1 MELLNARANGRLLR
15 EESARGQRAAIVAGG
30 LAVML
35 ALALGAWLSTNHARP
50 VAAAQHAAKGPRV
63 GLASLPLGS
72 RAVVSA
78 SLGAQDPRYRV
89 VRSGAGLAARNPQQG
104 LAAKF
109 AAGGAEVATGA
120 GRVRLALHGIGWGSS
135 LQALGPV
142 RPAAGA
148 NTVTFAH
155 GAVNEQYA
163 NGPLGLEQSFSIA
176 RAPGGSGTGPLT
188 LALDVRASAPMHLAE
203 GGRAL
208 TFARAGSTGLRYAGL
223 FATDASGR
231 RLGSWLELSAGRLLV
246 RVQAQGARFPI
257 TIDPFFQQ
265 GSKLTGGEESGAGE
279 FGASVALSADGNTAI
294 VGGPLDNTGTGAAWV
309 FTRSEGKWSQQ
320 GPKLTGGEETGA
332 GRFGFSVSLS
342 ADGNTALIG
351 GPLDNSS
358 TGAAWAFTR
367 SEGKWT
373 QKGAKL
379 TGSGETGK
387 GEFGIGVTLS
397 RDGKTA
403 IVGGSGDNKAVGAAW
418 VFTFSEETGFTQQGA
433 KLTGGEEIEGGR
445 FGFSVALS
453 EDGNTAMIGG
463 GSDHVGIGAAWA
475 FTRSEGTWT
484 QQGPKLTGTGEVG
497 PGHFGFSDALSA
509 DGNTAVI
516 GGLADNTEVGAVWAF
531 TRSEGKWTQQGS
543 KLTGSSES
551 GTGLFGAKVAVSS
564 DGNRAFIGGPGD
576 SLRTGA
582 AWAFSRSG
590 STWSQEG
597 PKVTASEES
606 GKGEF
611 GVAVGLSAD
620 GQTAFVGGQTD
631 NSSAGAAWPFVNL
644 PLIPNVVT
652 KPATAVST
660 TTATLHATVNPNGS
674 EVTDCHF
681 NYGTTTSYGTTAPCS
696 PAPGSGTNAV
706 AVSAAITGLSP
717 ATTYHFQ
724 IVATNINGTGEG
736 ADETFTTA
744 NPPEFGR
751 CVKLAAGVKGGYS
764 NSGCTAAATAEKFG
778 FEWERG
784 PGPKHKFTAAIKPA
798 TTAILETTAKRKVV
812 CTGATING
820 EYTGERTLG
829 GVVITL
835 TGCEMSASKCT
846 SAAAAEGEIVSST
859 LEGEL
864 GIEKKSAETPLKNK
878 IAFDLLP
885 VGGSGPVAEFTCG
898 TTTAVVSGS
907 VLAPAT
913 INRML
918 VKDTLKYVEVVGKQK
933 PEKFEGLPKDVL
945 GTSFAGGGSEQTGLK
960 VILNKTN
967 EEGIEVNS
975 VF

>member
-1 MELLNARANGRLLR
+1 MELLDARANGRLLR
-15 EESARGQRAAIVAGG
+15 EGSARRQRTALVAGG
-30 LAVML
+30 LALLL
-35 ALALGAWLSTNHARP
+35 ALALVAWLSANHARP

-63 GLASLPLGS
+63 GLASLPLAS

-89 VRSGAGLAARNPQQG
+89 TGSGAALAARNPQQG
-104 LAAKF
+104 LSAGF
-109 AAGGAEVATGA
+109 ASGGAEVAAGA
-120 GRVRLALHGIGWGSS
+120 TRVQLALRGIGWGSNVR
-135 LQALGPV
+135 ALGSV
-142 RPAAGA
+142 RPSASA
-148 NTVTFAH
+148 NTVTYAH
-155 GAVNEQYA
+155 GAVGEQYA
-163 NGPLGLEQSFSIA
+163 NGPLGLEQSFAIG
-176 RAPGGSGTGPLT
+176 RAPAGSAAGPLT
-188 LALDVRASAPMHLAE
+188 LAVAVRANAPVHLVE
-203 GGRAL
+203 GGQAL
-208 TFARAGSTGLRYAGL
+208 SFGRAGSGELRYTGL
-223 FATDASGR
+223 FATDARGH
-231 RLGSWLELSAGRLLV
+231 RLASWLELSGGRLLV
-246 RVQAQGARFPI
+246 RVQARGASFPI

-294 VGGPLDNTGTGAAWV
+294 VGGPLDNSATGAAWV
-309 FTRSEGKWSQQ
+309 FTRSGTTWSQQ

-351 GPLDNSS
+351 GPLDNSA
-358 TGAAWAFTR
+358 TGAAWVFTR
-367 SEGKWT
+367 SGTTWT

-379 TGSGETGK
+379 TGSGESGK
-387 GEFGIGVTLS
+387 GEFGIGVRLS
-397 RDGKTA
+397 GDGKTA
-403 IVGGSGDNKAVGAAW
+403 IVGGSADNKSAGAAW
-418 VFTFSEETGFTQQGA
+418 VFTFSEETGWTQQGA
-433 KLTGGEEIEGGR
+433 KLTGGEEVEAGR

-463 GSDHVGIGAAWA
+463 GNDHEGIGAAWA

-484 QQGPKLTGTGEVG
+484 QQGAKLTGTGEVG

-509 DGNTAVI
+509 DGNTALI
-516 GGLADNTEVGAVWAF
+516 GGVADNTEVGAVWTF
-531 TRSEGKWTQQGS
+531 TRSAGVWTQQGS
-543 KLTGSSES
+543 KLTGTGES
-551 GTGLFGAKVAVSS
+551 GPGLFGATVALSS
-564 DGNRAFIGGPGD
+564 EATRAVIGGPGD
-576 SLRTGA
+576 ALRTGA
-582 AWAFSRSG
+582 AWSFSRSG
-590 STWSQEG
+590 GVWSQEG
-597 PKVTASEES
+597 SKLTGTEES

-620 GQTAFVGGQTD
+620 GMTAFVGGRTD
-631 NSSAGAAWPFVNL
+631 NSSVGAAWPFVNL

-681 NYGTTTSYGTTAPCS
+681 NYGTTTSYGNTAACS
-696 PAPGSGTNAV
+696 PAPGSGSSPV
-706 AVSAAITGLSP
+706 AVSAAITGLTP

-751 CVKLAAGVKGGYS
+751 CVKLALGVKGGYS
-764 NSGCTAAATAEKFG
+764 NSACTAAATAEKFG

-784 PGPKHKFTAAIKPA
+784 PGPKKKFTAAIKPA
-798 TTAILETTAKRKVV
+798 TTAILETTTKKKVI
-812 CTGATING
+812 CTGATVKG
-820 EYTGERTLG
+820 EYTGQRTLG

-835 TGCEMSASKCT
+835 TGCEMSAAKCT
-846 SAAAAEGEIVSST
+846 STAAAEGEVVSST

-898 TTTAVVSGS
+898 STTVVVSGS
-907 VLAPAT
+907 VLSPAA

-945 GTSFAGGGSEQTGLK
+945 ETSFAGGGSEQTGLK
-960 VILNKTN
+960 VILSKTN